1 MKSNPPHALC
11 IAGPTASGKTAL
23 ALALAQQLPIE
34 IISVDSA
41 LIYRG
46 MDIGTAKPT
55 ADELAS
61 VPHHLID
68 TLDPSESYSTGKFC
82 NDAVR
87 LVKEIRQRGKLPVL
101 AGGTMLYFKALLE
114 GINDIP
120 RANPVIRAEIEA
132 IANEHGWPHV
142 HRLLAEVDPATAARL
157 APNDQQRLERALEVY
172 KLTGKPLSHFHQQ
185 EKTPFLT
192 DALLIAL
199 EPPERSWLHQRIAQR
214 TRIMLDSGLVEEV
227 RALKTRSDLDLTMP
241 SMRCVGYRQT
251 WEALEQEKLE
261 GVFPASDLEE
271 RITIATRQLAKRQM
285 TWLRSMPQRVP
296 LNASLDVEAQLSAIL
311 PLIKT

>member
-1 MKSNPPHALC
+1 MTPTTLC
-11 IAGPTASGKTAL
+11 IAGATASGKTAL
-23 ALALAQQLPIE
+23 TLALAQQHDIE

-55 ADELAS
+55 PEELAS

-68 TLDPSESYSTGKFC
+68 THDPTESYSAGKFC
-82 NDAVR
+82 ADAVR
-87 LVKEIRQRGKLPVL
+87 LVHDIQQRGKLPVL

-114 GINDIP
+114 GINDLP
-120 RANPVIRAEIEA
+120 RANPAIRAEIEA
-132 IANEHGWPHV
+132 IASEKGWPHI
-142 HRLLAEVDPATAARL
+142 HSLLEEIDPATAARL

-185 EKTPFLT
+185 KKTPFLT
-192 DALLIAL
+192 DTLLIAL
-199 EPPERSWLHQRIAQR
+199 EPPERAWLHQRIAQR
-214 TRIMLDSGLVEEV
+214 TRIMLDSGLVAEV
-227 RALKTRSDLDLTMP
+227 RTLKNRGDLDLTMP

-251 WEALEQEKLE
+251 WEALESERLE
-261 GVFPASDLEE
+261 GELPEAELEE

-285 TWLRSMPQRVP
+285 TWLRSMPQRMCVAADAP
-296 LNASLDVEAQLSAIL
+296 VAEQVEQLRRLL
-311 PLIKT
+311 PPAL

>member
-1 MKSNPPHALC
+1 MTATTLC
-11 IAGPTASGKTAL
+11 IAGATASGKTAL
-23 ALALAQQLPIE
+23 ALALAQHCDSE

-55 ADELAS
+55 PEELAS

-68 TLDPSESYSTGKFC
+68 THDPSESYSAGKFC
-82 NDAVR
+82 ADAVR
-87 LVKEIRQRGKLPVL
+87 LVRDIQQRGKLPVL

-114 GINDIP
+114 GINDLP
-120 RANPVIRAEIEA
+120 RANPAIRAEIEA
-132 IANEHGWPHV
+132 IANEKGWQHI
-142 HRLLAEVDPATAARL
+142 HSLLTEIDPATAARL

-172 KLTGKPLSHFHQQ
+172 KLTGKPLSHFHRQ

-192 DALLIAL
+192 NTLLIAL
-199 EPPERSWLHQRIAQR
+199 EPPERAWLHQRIAQR
-214 TRIMLDSGLVEEV
+214 TRTMLGSGLVEEV
-227 RALKTRSDLDLTMP
+227 RTLKERGDLDLTMP

-251 WEALEQEKLE
+251 WEALESERLE
-261 GVFPASDLEE
+261 GALPEAELEE

-285 TWLRSMPQRVP
+285 TWLRSMPQRVCVAADAP
-296 LNASLDVEAQLSAIL
+296 VAEQLERLQSLL
-311 PLIKT
+311 PRAR